1 MAIHKTLGLVAAVAL
16 LSASCPAVSVV
27 VDLPSPKPGP
37 ALAAR
42 IAAGDCEVYGIVHW
56 GLNTYTDREWGYGDE
71 DPALL
76 NPAKFDADQIVGACK
91 AGGLGGLIVV
101 AKHHD
106 GFCLWPTKTTEHNIT
121 KTPFWK
127 SWSPKLEL
135 EKGTIPLSNSNSKL
149 ELTRETGRDYVK
161 EMEQACRRAG
171 LKFGVYVSPWDRHD
185 ADYASPKYVEKYHA
199 QIKELLSGDYGEIFE
214 MWFDGANGGDGW
226 YGGAKERRRISG
238 DYYRFP
244 EVFKF
249 VRELQ
254 PKVCIFAGESDE
266 SDFRWP
272 GNEKGELD
280 PDSCATICSTGGF
293 ADGKYGNPEY
303 KNRINRGMRRYEN
316 TAAQPMF
323 FRVCECD
330 FPMRPG
336 WFYHEKERG
345 RTKSAAYLM
354 QRYLNTVGNGGTM
367 NIGIAPNKDGRLDA
381 EDVKALKGFKE
392 LKDAFFAKQVYGSAR
407 ANVVVLWENVNK
419 HGELAPG
426 WQLVRRAQ
434 AGASASG
441 EVPLAS
447 GKVIGVKRIRILPES
462 VPEDEIKLA
471 RPTEADFA
479 EPPPQDYSILAR
491 HYYTDPELIQLIMSA
506 TTESGETDTAKWM
519 TAGKQGAT
527 DEAHEGVA
535 QKIAATKKVLRS
547 DTWYGYKR
555 TVFDFEGHEAWV
567 VSPKCDPAA
576 GLPWTWTMQWAEAYV
591 DRTGVLDLLAK
602 GWHHMTIDTFR
613 HRMDDE
619 GLRVS
624 RAFQKFLVEELGFA
638 QKANLVGMS
647 WGGFFSTRYA
657 AAFPECVGK
666 IYLDAPLMN
675 FDGFAKVG
683 GTPTENAARIGPW
696 ANMPPADGNWSADP
710 RMPVN
715 MADPLA
721 KAEIP
726 ILLLYGGQDATVP
739 PAKNCE
745 LFAKK
750 FKAAGGKIDIRH
762 RALYGHHPHG
772 EDPDKTS
779 SIVSFFEAKK

>member
-1 MAIHKTLGLVAAVAL
+1 MGKLMTIRKKLLVVVAAAL
-16 LSASCPAVSVV
+16 LSASHSALALSVDFGPV
-27 VDLPSPKPGP
+27 PKPGP

-71 DPALL
+71 NPEILAPAH
-76 NPAKFDADQIVGACK
+76 FDADQIAGACRD
-91 AGGLGGLIVV
+91 GGLAGLIVV

-106 GFCLWPTKTTEHNIT
+106 GFCLWPTKTTDHNISRAVN
-121 KTPFWK
+121 FRGG
-127 SWSPKLEL
+127 
-135 EKGTIPLSNSNSKL
+135 KG
-149 ELTRETGRDYVK
+149 DYVK
-161 EMEQACRRAG
+161 EMSDACRRHG
-171 LKFGVYVSPWDRHD
+171 LRFGVYVSPWDRHD
-185 ADYASPKYVEKYHA
+185 ADYAKPAYVEKYHA
-199 QIKELLSGDYGEIFE
+199 QIKELLSGAYGGVFEI
-214 MWFDGANGGDGW
+214 WFDGANGGDGW
-226 YGGAKERRRISG
+226 YGGAKERRRIGVAS

-244 EVFKF
+244 EVFTF
-249 VRELQ
+249 VRALQ

-280 PDSCATICSTGGF
+280 QNSCATICTVGGF
-293 ADGKYGNPEY
+293 VDGKYGNPEY
-303 KNRINRGMRRYEN
+303 KKHINIGMRNFEGAVKY
-316 TAAQPMF
+316 PMF

-336 WFYHEKERG
+336 WFYHAKEKG
-345 RTKSAAYLM
+345 MTKSGIYLLK
-354 QRYLNTVGNGGTM
+354 RYLNTVGNGGTM
-367 NIGIAPNKDGRLDA
+367 NLGIAPNKDGLLDD
-381 EDVKALKGFKE
+381 EDVKALADFGK
-392 LKDAFFAKQVYGSAR
+392 LKAAFFSKPITNGLC
-407 ANVVVLWENVNK
+407 NVVVMSEDVVNRGETCDEWLLYENDK
-419 HGELAPG
+419 KEPWD
-426 WQLVRRAQ
+426 WQLDDGRK
-434 AGASASG
+434 
-441 EVPLAS
+441 LAY
-447 GKVIGVKRIRILPES
+447 GKNIGIKRIRTLDTPRPAERLHLNVYGDGAEALPMKFYYVE
-462 VPEDEIKLA
+462 PEFLKAVL
-471 RPTEADFA
+471 
-479 EPPPQDYSILAR
+479 
-491 HYYTDPELIQLIMSA
+491 SA

-519 TAGKQGAT
+519 MAGKQGAR
-527 DEAHEGVA
+527 DEGVA
-535 QKIAATKKVLRS
+535 QRIAATKKVLRS

-567 VSPKCDPAA
+567 VSPKCEPAA

-602 GWHHMTIDTFR
+602 GWHHVTIDTFR

-657 AAFPECVGK
+657 ATFLECVGR

-696 ANMPPADGNWSADP
+696 ANMPPADGNWSTDS

-715 MADPLA
+715 MADRLA
-721 KAEIP
+721 KAGIP

-745 LFAKK
+745 LFTEK